1 MFGPFGVWGPW
12 QQGWADEPERVA
24 ELEELGYSTFWLG
37 SSPNADLAMAERLL
51 NATKNITIATGVVN
65 VWDSPAAEVSRS
77 FHRLGSDRFVLG
89 VGPGHRQI
97 DQAYEKPY
105 AKLVSYLDELDVPQD
120 RVVLAALSP
129 KTLKLAAERT
139 AGSHPYLV
147 PVAHTAYAREVL
159 GPDKVLAPEV
169 FAVVDEDPDAARALA
184 RQWLGYYLPL
194 TNYTNNL
201 LKFGFTAEDFADG
214 GSDRLVDGL
223 VAWGAPE
230 QVAARLREHLD
241 AGANHVAIQSLNG
254 RYAELAK
261 ALF

>member
-1 MFGPFGVWGPW
+1 MFGSFGVWGPW

-24 ELEELGYSTFWLG
+24 ELERLGYGTFWLG
-37 SSPNADLAMAERLL
+37 ASPGADLAMPERLL

-89 VGPGHRQI
+89 IGPGHRQI

-105 AKLVSYLDELDVPQD
+105 AKLVSYLDELDVPRD
-120 RVVLAALSP
+120 RVVLAALGP
-129 KTLKLAAERT
+129 KTLKLAADRT

-147 PVAHTAYAREVL
+147 PVAHTAFAREVL
-159 GPDKVLAPEV
+159 GDGVLAPEV
-169 FAVVDEDPDAARALA
+169 TAVVEEDPEAARAIA
-184 RQWLGYYLPL
+184 RQMLGFYLSL
-194 TNYTNNL
+194 TNYTSNL
-201 LKFGFTAEDFADG
+201 LRHGFTTDDFADN
-214 GSDRLVDGL
+214 GSDRLVDAL
-223 VAWGAPE
+223 FAWGSPE
-230 QVAARLREHLD
+230 QVAAKLRAHLD

-254 RYAELAK
+254 RYADLAK